1 MNNRTN
7 SFFVI
12 HVSCCHAACILYFV
26 SVMSEYPQRRYVY
39 VRVFILFHIL
49 RMYVF
54 IFYASAQHKIHGLSF
69 DTTRST
75 GTFYGCQLSQ
85 NINSI
90 KQYELRICTYSSSA
104 KVVLVVVVMDD
115 PVIHFQDILNIH
127 YVSLLRLL
135 ELN

>member
-1 MNNRTN
+1 M
-7 SFFVI
+7 
-12 HVSCCHAACILYFV
+12 CHAVMQHAFFILLV
-26 SVMSEYPQRRYVY
+26 VCQNIPKRRYVY
-39 VRVFILFHIL
+39 VRVFILYHIL